1 MAAGV
6 TAGTLE
12 EDLAADVKKKAK
24 TGRRKQRKRK
34 MKIGKRLRGRNGM
47 EVWREGEKWI
57 MMIGLQRCTIEP
69 LAGEK
74 QS

>member
-12 EDLAADVKKKAK
+12 KDLAADVKKKK
-24 TGRRKQRKRK
+24 SKDGEQRKRK
-34 MKIGKRLRGRNGM
+34 MKIGEGLRGRNGM
-47 EVWREGEKWI
+47 EVWREAEKWI
-57 MMIGLQRCTIEP
+57 MMIGLQQCTIEP